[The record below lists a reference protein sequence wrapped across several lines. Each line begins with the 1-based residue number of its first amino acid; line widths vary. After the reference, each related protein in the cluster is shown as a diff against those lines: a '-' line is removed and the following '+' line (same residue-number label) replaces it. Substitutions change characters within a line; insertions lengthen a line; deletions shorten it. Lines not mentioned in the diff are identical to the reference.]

1 MLACVWLIG
10 FGMLCLPLFGVW
22 GKIYRLELT
31 KLERETESAKFCDIQ
46 DDDNGGNPKET
57 FFIFAF
63 FFPCASIITCYCA
76 IFYKIRKTRQQLTGY
91 FEFLKS
97 SEKDEEFKQM
107 KTMLII
113 FLCFLITF
121 TPVGLLNMIDPD
133 VKHYDI
139 HVLFHILWWSSPVI
153 NPFIYVYKNKHYI
166 RAIQLLKNR
175 ILGVLF
181 CETDSIAGN
190 NSNQFSLPQHQRVQ
204 SGPIPSRLQQENANR
219 NRRTTCNF

>member
-166 RAIQLLKNR
+166 RAIRLLKNR

-181 CETDSIAGN
+181 CETDSTAGN

-204 SGPIPSRLQQENANR
+204 SGPITSRLQQENANR